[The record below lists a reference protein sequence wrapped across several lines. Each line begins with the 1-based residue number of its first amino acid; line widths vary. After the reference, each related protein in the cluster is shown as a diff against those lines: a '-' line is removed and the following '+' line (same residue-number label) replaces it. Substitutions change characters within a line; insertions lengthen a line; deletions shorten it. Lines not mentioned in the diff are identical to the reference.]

1 MKINE
6 VIDQLDNLRF
16 HCQEMARDGSEEWEK
31 DVEAL
36 TIAMQQL
43 KKKNGVHYFMVENT
57 IDEVGIKTNSFPCGT
72 LEEAKKELQKRADYM
87 RDLGTGTIW
96 EITAYFEGFVV
107 KIKRDLIFT
116 TNKSLEELWDFE
128 KTVQY
133 RTLKEV

>member
-6 VIDQLDNLRF
+6 VIDQLDNLRE
-16 HCQEMARDGSEEWEK
+16 HCKEMARDGGEEWEK

-36 TIAMQQL
+36 KIAVQQL

-57 IDEVGIKTNSFPCGT
+57 IDETGIKTNSFPCGT

-87 RDLGTGTIW
+87 QAKGTGTIW
-96 EITAYFEGFVV
+96 EITSYFEGYDV

-128 KTVQY
+128 KMVQY